1 MSFEQVAPSH
11 LKEIIANLERLDIE
25 KTEVSNHMKDVYAEA
40 KAQGFDI
47 KTLKS
52 VLKIRKMDKSQ
63 RQEQEELLDL
73 YLSTL
78 GMN

>member
-11 LKEIIANLERLDIE
+11 LKEIISNLERLDIE

-52 VLKIRKMDKSQ
+52 VLKIRKMDKNQ

-78 GMN
+78 GMH